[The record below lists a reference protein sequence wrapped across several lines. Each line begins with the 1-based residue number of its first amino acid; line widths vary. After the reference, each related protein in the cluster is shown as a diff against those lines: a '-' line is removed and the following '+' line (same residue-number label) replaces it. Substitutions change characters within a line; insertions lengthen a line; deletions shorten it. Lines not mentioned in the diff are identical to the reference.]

1 MSGLR
6 WSRKVAKPQLRWEPA
21 AALGGRPRPA
31 PERACGFSATK
42 DEISMSRFRLWGGP
56 VAGVNADCRS

>member
-56 VAGVNADCRS
+56 NAGVNADCRS